1 MATKKYG
8 YNQYKPDGPAGMDI
22 VDAELNRY
30 SPAFDYLSGF
40 VTRSKLKQVDDDRTG
55 TSTSG
60 GSTGGGGGSTGGG
73 SSTITNTFN
82 PTVNVTGGTQ
92 TQQTQAAGGDIVD
105 SGQTNTATTTSTTTG
120 STDTIDTTDGGNNN
134 DDDNV
139 VQTCPAGQ
147 TGTPPNC
154 VTPSNDDDV
163 VIGIP
168 EFSTSGGFATEQDA
182 KNYISDFYNR
192 KDVLGRTANFGTT
205 SDDTDASYW
214 LNQFASGNLSREDFE
229 SNVKLGDE
237 YKEREDL
244 KTAYTDSGRAATEQ
258 ELDAMMGTDTA
269 ANTANTQFLAD
280 YATKLGAA
288 ATGTEAEKTAAK
300 AVVLD
305 TGVQK
310 DASGAYDTSGLSAA
324 EATKFG
330 GLSDAVKN
338 VYSQD
343 LKVGDLEKTTTQGGK
358 QSSIDTA
365 ITDAYKLLG
374 RKPDSAGYNYWAKQL
389 KLNPNFDLAASFK
402 ESEEYKYKNP
412 T

>member
-1 MATKKYG
+1 
-8 YNQYKPDGPAGMDI
+8 
-22 VDAELNRY
+22 
-30 SPAFDYLSGF
+30 
-40 VTRSKLKQVDDDRTG
+40 
-55 TSTSG
+55 
-60 GSTGGGGGSTGGG
+60 
-73 SSTITNTFN
+73 
-82 PTVNVTGGTQ
+82 
-92 TQQTQAAGGDIVD
+92 
-105 SGQTNTATTTSTTTG
+105 
-120 STDTIDTTDGGNNN
+120 
-134 DDDNV
+134 
-139 VQTCPAGQ
+139 
-147 TGTPPNC
+147 
-154 VTPSNDDDV
+154 
-163 VIGIP
+163 
-168 EFSTSGGFATEQDA
+168 
-182 KNYISDFYNR
+182 
-192 KDVLGRTANFGTT
+192 
-205 SDDTDASYW
+205 
-214 LNQFASGNLSREDFE
+214 
-229 SNVKLGDE
+229 
-237 YKEREDL
+237 
-244 KTAYTDSGRAATEQ
+244 
-258 ELDAMMGTDTA
+258 MMGTDTD
-269 ANTANTQFLAD
+269 ANTANTQFLTD

-374 RKPDSAGYNYWAKQL
+374 RKPDSEGYDYWAKQL
-389 KLNPNFDLAASFK
+389 KLDPTFDLAASFR